1 MTWPYATPGIP
12 DDLFYREEG
21 VPMTKAEVRAVVLS
35 KLRLRRG
42 GVLVDVGSGT
52 GTVTV
57 EAALLMGEEGYVC
70 AVEKDPRAAALTRKN
85 TEKFGVANRVAVV
98 EGEAPEALEK
108 CPRSDRYFIGGGGRR
123 LGEIIRAVFSRLE
136 GNGVVV
142 IDVVTLE
149 SLRTALEALEGLGV
163 KYEVVQIWVA
173 RGERR
178 GGYTVMTAL
187 NPVYVVTAYA

>member
-21 VPMTKAEVRAVVLS
+21 VPMTKAEVRAVALS

-52 GTVTV
+52 GTVSV
-57 EAALLMGEEGYVC
+57 EAALLMGEGGYVC
-70 AVEKDPRAAALTRKN
+70 AVEKDPRAAALTKRN
-85 TEKFGVANRVAVV
+85 AEKFGVANRVTVV
-98 EGEAPEALEK
+98 EGEAPEALGK

-123 LGEIIRAVFSRLE
+123 LGEIVRAVFGQLE
-136 GNGVVV
+136 RSGVVV

-149 SLRTALEALEGLGV
+149 SLRIALEALEGLGV
-163 KYEVVQIWVA
+163 EHEVVQIWTA
-173 RGERR
+173 RGTRL

-187 NPVYVVTAYA
+187 NPVYVVAAYA